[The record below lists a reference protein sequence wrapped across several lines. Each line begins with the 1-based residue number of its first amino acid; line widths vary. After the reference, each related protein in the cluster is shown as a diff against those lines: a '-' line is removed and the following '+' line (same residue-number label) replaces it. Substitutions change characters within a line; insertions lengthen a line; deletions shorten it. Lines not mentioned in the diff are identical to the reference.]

1 MPTPLVSWPL
11 TPQGVGSVEFG
22 QGEEPGR
29 TVFII
34 LRGKENP
41 GLVPPL
47 EAPPIPPWSRSLHR
61 LQTFWLAMLLP
72 SFATIVAVH
81 VPGVQYPVPA
91 KAVSKKG
98 WGVTAAAFWAQ
109 FEPASPA
116 SPPQYC
122 NATWAYALSKRWPPR
137 VIM

>member
-1 MPTPLVSWPL
+1 MLAFMPTPLVSWPL
-11 TPQGVGSVEFG
+11 QPISLPVG
-22 QGEEPGR
+22 QLIAL
-29 TVFII
+29 FIM
-34 LRGKENP
+34 LAGKLKP
-41 GLVPPL
+41 HGPPAGDRPLVHW
-47 EAPPIPPWSRSLHR
+47 APPPSRSLQR
-61 LQTFWLAMLLP
+61 LQTFWPAMLLP

-81 VPGVQYPVPA
+81 VPGVQYRVPA

-122 NATWAYALSKRWPPR
+122 SATWA
-137 VIM
+137 